1 MIIACGTATSQSLDI
16 VKKEF
21 DIPII
26 GIIEPTVQYVKEKQI
41 KKIGVIATTGTIRS
55 KEWEKSLKSKINEI
69 EVISKACPLLASIA
83 EEGKIR
89 EPKSIE
95 TINGYMEKFKKEKV
109 NTIILGCT
117 HYPLYDQIIKDQF
130 ETKVNLINVGTSVA
144 NYVKKYMEENKIENG
159 KNKNE
164 KSKTYKDK
172 TEKILSEN
180 LKPTTKIII
189 TKEEF
194 EFEKNA
200 KNILKSTRTLDITN
214 IN

>member
-16 VKKEF
+16 VKEEF

-144 NYVKKYMEENKIENG
+144 NYVKKY
-159 KNKNE
+159 
-164 KSKTYKDK
+164 K

>member
-16 VKKEF
+16 VKEEF

-159 KNKNE
+159 KNKNK

-172 TEKILSEN
+172 TEKILREN

>member
-144 NYVKKYMEENKIENG
+144 NYVKKY
-159 KNKNE
+159 
-164 KSKTYKDK
+164 K

>member
-83 EEGKIR
+83 EEGKIK

-144 NYVKKYMEENKIENG
+144 NYVKKY
-159 KNKNE
+159 
-164 KSKTYKDK
+164 K

>member
-16 VKKEF
+16 VKEEF

-159 KNKNE
+159 KNKNK

>member
-159 KNKNE
+159 KNKNNKE
-164 KSKTYKDK
+164 Y
-172 TEKILSEN
+172 ISEN

>member
-55 KEWEKSLKSKINEI
+55 KEWEKSLKSKIKEI

-144 NYVKKYMEENKIENG
+144 NYVKKY
-159 KNKNE
+159 
-164 KSKTYKDK
+164 K

>member
-16 VKKEF
+16 VKEEF

-95 TINGYMEKFKKEKV
+95 TINGYMEKFKREKV

>member
-55 KEWEKSLKSKINEI
+55 KEWEKSLKSKIKEI

-117 HYPLYDQIIKDQF
+117 HYPLYDKIIKEQF

-144 NYVKKYMEENKIENG
+144 NYVKKY
-159 KNKNE
+159 
-164 KSKTYKDK
+164 K

-194 EFEKNA
+194 EFEKNE
-200 KNILKSTRTLDITN
+200 KNILKSTRKLDITN